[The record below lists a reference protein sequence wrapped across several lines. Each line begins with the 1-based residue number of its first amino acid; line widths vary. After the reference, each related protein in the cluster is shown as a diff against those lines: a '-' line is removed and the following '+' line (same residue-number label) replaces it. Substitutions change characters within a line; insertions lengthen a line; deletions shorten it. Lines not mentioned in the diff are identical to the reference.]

1 MGHSLLL
8 DTCVVIPHWKIL
20 MAKQGF
26 SSLFTIKKK
35 SYTMTKKDNN
45 NNFRRDYG
53 GTLLIR
59 PPTGHGNLSVLTGV
73 KAYHSLVLHTRAL
86 LLHRLTQSDQTEEK
100 TSKLTNKRPPRTDW
114 QPREQL
120 HNYSQFDPFLI
131 CRSVR
136 DISQAF
142 TQHYW
147 MMFAIVALIRN
158 TDRR

>member
-1 MGHSLLL
+1 
-8 DTCVVIPHWKIL
+8 

-53 GTLLIR
+53 GTPLIR

-86 LLHRLTQSDQTEEK
+86 LLHRL
-100 TSKLTNKRPPRTDW
+100 
-114 QPREQL
+114 
-120 HNYSQFDPFLI
+120 
-131 CRSVR
+131 RSPTKQKKK
-136 DISQAF
+136 QAS
-142 TQHYW
+142 
-147 MMFAIVALIRN
+147 
-158 TDRR
+158 